1 LLSLLSEGG
10 SMDLV
15 KKFVKYYKPHKGLF
29 ILDMACALGIA
40 SLDLIFPIFSRTL
53 INDFIPDR
61 NLRAIIIASLVMF
74 VLYILKGVFYYIVNY
89 WGHVLGVRME
99 YDMRKKLFEH
109 FQIMDVSF
117 FDNRR
122 TGKLM
127 SRIVN
132 DLNLIAELAHHGP
145 EDLFLSVLMFIG
157 SFIILLTIEVKL
169 TLIIFAFLPFM
180 LWFSIVKG
188 VKMRGNFRQ
197 VRKKIADVNSNIEN
211 SISGVRVAKSF
222 TNEEYELEKFDEGN
236 IHFRNSKQDAYKTMA
251 EFHTGINFPTNFL
264 NLLTIALGGY
274 FVYIGNINYGDLVAY
289 ILYINFFMEPIKRLT
304 NFTQQFQDGMSGFER
319 FLEILDI
326 PPKIKDVKNPTV
338 LNDVKGEIKVE
349 NVEFSYDDDDESKVL
364 HNINIDI
371 KSGTTMAIVGPSG
384 GGKTTLC
391 HLIPRF
397 YDVTKGRITID
408 GVDIKNASIQSLRK
422 NIGLVQQSVFLF
434 TGTIKENIKYGNID
448 ATDEEVVEAAKQAS
462 IHDFIMSLPNRYD
475 TYIGERGVKLSG
487 GQQQRISIARIF
499 LKNPPILILDE
510 ATSALDNAT
519 EILIQKSLER
529 LSKGRTTLVI
539 AHRLSTIQN
548 ADEIIVLTDK
558 GIQERGNHK
567 SLLEKDGIYADLYNS
582 QFSNFMNISEG

>member
-1 LLSLLSEGG
+1 
-10 SMDLV
+10 MNLV
-15 KKFVKYYKPHKGLF
+15 KSFIQYYKPHKGLF
-29 ILDMACALGIA
+29 LLDMACALGIA
-40 SLDLIFPIFSRTL
+40 TLNLIFPIFSRTL
-53 INDFIPDR
+53 LNNYIPDR
-61 NLRAIIIASLVMF
+61 NLRALIIASLVMF

-127 SRIVN
+127 SRLVN

-145 EDLFLSVLMFIG
+145 EDLFLSIIMFIG
-157 SFIILLTIEVKL
+157 SFIILLTVEVKL

-188 VKMRGNFRQ
+188 IKMRGNFRQ

-222 TNEEYELEKFDEGN
+222 TNEEHELEKFDEGN

-251 EFHTGINFPTNFL
+251 EFHTGINFSTNFL

-274 FVYIGNINYGDLVAY
+274 FVYIGNISYGDLVAF

-326 PPKIKDVKNPTV
+326 PPKIKDIKKPITLKNI
-338 LNDVKGEIKVE
+338 KGSIRIE
-349 NVEFSYDDDDESKVL
+349 NVEFSYDDDNESKVL
-364 HNINIDI
+364 QNIDI
-371 KSGTTMAIVGPSG
+371 DIKAGTTMAIVGPSG

-397 YDVTKGRITID
+397 YDVTKGKITID
-408 GVDIKNASIQSLRK
+408 GIDIKDASVKSLRK

-448 ATDEEVVEAAKQAS
+448 ATDEEVVEAAKKAS

-558 GIQERGNHK
+558 GIQEKGNHNT
-567 SLLEKDGIYADLYNS
+567 LLKKEGVYANLYNS
-582 QFSNFMNISEG
+582 QFSNFMNIDES

>member
-1 LLSLLSEGG
+1 
-10 SMDLV
+10 MDLV

-40 SLDLIFPIFSRTL
+40 TLDLIFPIFSRTL

>member
-1 LLSLLSEGG
+1 
-10 SMDLV
+10 MDLV

-29 ILDMACALGIA
+29 FLDMACALGIA

-326 PPKIKDVKNPTV
+326 PPKIKDVKNPMV
-338 LNDVKGEIKVE
+338 LNDVKGEINVE

>member
-1 LLSLLSEGG
+1 
-10 SMDLV
+10 MDLV

-29 ILDMACALGIA
+29 FLDMACALGIA

-251 EFHTGINFPTNFL
+251 EFHTGINFSTNFL

>member
-1 LLSLLSEGG
+1 
-10 SMDLV
+10 MDLV

-29 ILDMACALGIA
+29 FLDMACALGIA

-567 SLLEKDGIYADLYNS
+567 SLLEKEGIYADLYNS
-582 QFSNFMNISEG
+582 QFSNFMNISEA

>member
-1 LLSLLSEGG
+1 
-10 SMDLV
+10 MDLV

-61 NLRAIIIASLVMF
+61 DLRAIIIASLVMF

-251 EFHTGINFPTNFL
+251 EFHTGINFSTNFL

-338 LNDVKGEIKVE
+338 LNDVKGEINVE
-349 NVEFSYDDDDESKVL
+349 NIEFSYDDDDESKVL

-558 GIQERGNHK
+558 GIQERGTHK

>member
-1 LLSLLSEGG
+1 
-10 SMDLV
+10 
-15 KKFVKYYKPHKGLF
+15 
-29 ILDMACALGIA
+29 
-40 SLDLIFPIFSRTL
+40 
-53 INDFIPDR
+53 
-61 NLRAIIIASLVMF
+61 
-74 VLYILKGVFYYIVNY
+74 
-89 WGHVLGVRME
+89 
-99 YDMRKKLFEH
+99 
-109 FQIMDVSF
+109 
-117 FDNRR
+117 
-122 TGKLM
+122 
-127 SRIVN
+127 
-132 DLNLIAELAHHGP
+132 
-145 EDLFLSVLMFIG
+145 
-157 SFIILLTIEVKL
+157 
-169 TLIIFAFLPFM
+169 M

-251 EFHTGINFPTNFL
+251 EFHTGINFSTNFL

-326 PPKIKDVKNPTV
+326 PPKIKDVKNPMV
-338 LNDVKGEIKVE
+338 LNDVKGEINVE

-567 SLLEKDGIYADLYNS
+567 SLLEKEGIYADLYNS
-582 QFSNFMNISEG
+582 QFSNFMNISEA

>member
-1 LLSLLSEGG
+1 LSEGG

-251 EFHTGINFPTNFL
+251 EFHTGINFSTNFL

>member
-1 LLSLLSEGG
+1 
-10 SMDLV
+10 MDLV
-15 KKFVKYYKPHKGLF
+15 KKFIAYYKPHKGLF
-29 ILDMACALGIA
+29 FLDMSCALGIA
-40 SLDLIFPIFSRTL
+40 SLDLLFPIFSRTL
-53 INDFIPDR
+53 LNDFIPDR

-74 VLYILKGVFYYIVNY
+74 VLYVLKGVFYYIVNY

-145 EDLFLSVLMFIG
+145 EDLFLSVILFIG

-180 LWFSIVKG
+180 LWFSIIKG

-236 IHFRNSKQDAYKTMA
+236 MHFRNSKQDAYKTMA
-251 EFHTGINFPTNFL
+251 EFHTGINFSTNFL

-274 FVYIGNINYGDLVAY
+274 FVYIGNINYGDLIAF

-326 PPKIKDVKNPTV
+326 PPKIKDIEEPVDLV
-338 LNDVKGEIKVE
+338 DVKGNINIE
-349 NVEFSYDDDDESKVL
+349 NVEFAYDDDDESKVL
-364 HNINIDI
+364 HNIDIDI
-371 KSGTTMAIVGPSG
+371 QAGTTMAIVGPSG

-408 GVDIKNASIQSLRK
+408 GVDIKDASVKSLRK

-548 ADEIIVLTDK
+548 ADEIIVLTDT

-567 SLLEKDGIYADLYNS
+567 TLLEKDGVYANLYNS
-582 QFSNFMNISEG
+582 QFSNFMNISEA

>member
-1 LLSLLSEGG
+1 
-10 SMDLV
+10 
-15 KKFVKYYKPHKGLF
+15 
-29 ILDMACALGIA
+29 
-40 SLDLIFPIFSRTL
+40 
-53 INDFIPDR
+53 
-61 NLRAIIIASLVMF
+61 MF

>member
-1 LLSLLSEGG
+1 
-10 SMDLV
+10 MDLI
-15 KKFVKYYKPHKGLF
+15 KSFIKYYKPHKGLF
-29 ILDMACALGIA
+29 FLDMACALGISA
-40 SLDLIFPIFSRTL
+40 LDLIFPIFSRTL
-53 INDFIPDR
+53 INDYIPDK
-61 NLRAIIIASLVMF
+61 NLRAIITASLIMLG
-74 VLYILKGVFYYIVNY
+74 LYVIKGGFYYVVNY

-99 YDMRKKLFEH
+99 YDMRKELFQH
-109 FQIMDVSF
+109 YQIMDVSF

-127 SRIVN
+127 SRLVN
-132 DLNLIAELAHHGP
+132 DLNKIAELAHHGP
-145 EDLFLSVLMFIG
+145 EDLFISIIMFIG
-157 SFIILLTIEVKL
+157 SFLILLTIEVKL

-197 VRKKIADVNSNIEN
+197 VRKKIANVNSDIES

-222 TNEEYELEKFDEGN
+222 TNEEFELEKFDEGN
-236 IHFRNSKQDAYKTMA
+236 VHFRNSKQDAYKTMA
-251 EFHTGINFPTNFL
+251 EFHTGINFSTNFL
-264 NLLTIALGGY
+264 NLLTMALGGY
-274 FVYIGNINYGDLVAY
+274 FVYIGNINYGDLIAY
-289 ILYINFFMEPIKRLT
+289 VLYINFFMQPIKRLT
-304 NFTQQFQDGMSGFER
+304 NFTQQFQEGMSGFER

-326 PPKIKDVKNPTV
+326 PPSIKDTKNPVELKDVKGN
-338 LNDVKGEIKVE
+338 IKVE

-364 HNINIDI
+364 HNINLNIEA
-371 KSGTTMAIVGPSG
+371 GTTMAIVGPSG

-397 YDVTKGRITID
+397 YDVTKGKITID
-408 GVDIKNASIQSLRK
+408 GVDIKKASVKSLRQ

-434 TGTIKENIKYGNID
+434 TGTIKDNIKYGNID
-448 ATDEEVVEAAKQAS
+448 ATDEEVVDAAKKAS

-548 ADEIIVLTDK
+548 ADEIIVLTEK

-567 SLLEKDGIYADLYNS
+567 TLLEKDRIYADLYNS
-582 QFSNFMNISEG
+582 QFSNFMNVSESQ

>member
-1 LLSLLSEGG
+1 
-10 SMDLV
+10 MDLV

-29 ILDMACALGIA
+29 FLDMACALGIA

>member
-1 LLSLLSEGG
+1 
-10 SMDLV
+10 
-15 KKFVKYYKPHKGLF
+15 
-29 ILDMACALGIA
+29 
-40 SLDLIFPIFSRTL
+40 
-53 INDFIPDR
+53 
-61 NLRAIIIASLVMF
+61 
-74 VLYILKGVFYYIVNY
+74 
-89 WGHVLGVRME
+89 
-99 YDMRKKLFEH
+99 
-109 FQIMDVSF
+109 
-117 FDNRR
+117 
-122 TGKLM
+122 M

-338 LNDVKGEIKVE
+338 LNDVKGEINVE

-558 GIQERGNHK
+558 GIQERGTHK

>member
-1 LLSLLSEGG
+1 
-10 SMDLV
+10 
-15 KKFVKYYKPHKGLF
+15 
-29 ILDMACALGIA
+29 MACALGIA

>member
-1 LLSLLSEGG
+1 
-10 SMDLV
+10 MDLV

-29 ILDMACALGIA
+29 FLDMACALGIA

-251 EFHTGINFPTNFL
+251 EFHTGINFSTNFL

-567 SLLEKDGIYADLYNS
+567 SLLEKEGIYADLYNS
-582 QFSNFMNISEG
+582 QFSNFMNISEA

>member
-1 LLSLLSEGG
+1 
-10 SMDLV
+10 MNLV
-15 KKFVKYYKPHKGLF
+15 KKFVEYYKPHKGLF
-29 ILDMACALGIA
+29 FLDMSCALGIA
-40 SLDLIFPIFSRTL
+40 GLDLLFPIFSRTL
-53 INDFIPDR
+53 LNDYIPDR
-61 NLRAIIIASLVMF
+61 NLRAIITASLIMLL
-74 VLYILKGVFYYIVNY
+74 LYMLKGVFYYVVNY

-122 TGKLM
+122 TGNLM
-127 SRIVN
+127 SRLVN

-145 EDLFLSVLMFIG
+145 EDLFLSVIMFIG
-157 SFIILLTIEVKL
+157 SFLILLTIEVQL

-188 VKMRGNFRQ
+188 KKMRGNFRK
-197 VRKKIADVNSNIEN
+197 VRKKIADVNSNIES

-222 TNEEYELEKFDEGN
+222 TNEEFELEKFEEGN
-236 IHFRNSKQDAYKTMA
+236 VHFRNSKQDAYKTMA
-251 EFHTGINFPTNFL
+251 EFHTGINFSTNFL

-274 FVYIGNINYGDLVAY
+274 FVYIGNINYGDLVAF

-326 PPKIKDVKNPTV
+326 PPNIKDTENPVELKN
-338 LNDVKGEIKVE
+338 VKGHIKVE

-364 HNINIDI
+364 NNINIDI
-371 KSGTTMAIVGPSG
+371 KAGTTMAIVGPSG

-397 YDVTKGRITID
+397 YDVTKGKITID
-408 GVDIKNASIQSLRK
+408 GVDIKDASVKSLRK

-448 ATDEEVVEAAKQAS
+448 ATDEGVVDAAKKAS

-558 GIQERGNHK
+558 GIQEKGNHK
-567 SLLEKDGIYADLYNS
+567 TLLEEKGVYANLYNS
-582 QFSNFMNISEG
+582 QFSNFMNISEAQ

>member
-40 SLDLIFPIFSRTL
+40 TLDLIFPIFSRTL

>member
-1 LLSLLSEGG
+1 
-10 SMDLV
+10 MDLV

-338 LNDVKGEIKVE
+338 LNDVKGEINVE

>member
-1 LLSLLSEGG
+1 
-10 SMDLV
+10 MDLV
-15 KKFVKYYKPHKGLF
+15 KQFVKYYKPHKGLF

-40 SLDLIFPIFSRTL
+40 TLDLIFPIFSRTL

-558 GIQERGNHK
+558 GIQERGTHK

>member
-1 LLSLLSEGG
+1 LSEGG

-251 EFHTGINFPTNFL
+251 EFHTGINFSTNFL

-338 LNDVKGEIKVE
+338 LNDVKGEINVE

-408 GVDIKNASIQSLRK
+408 GVDIKDASIQSLRK

-567 SLLEKDGIYADLYNS
+567 SLLEKEGIYADLYNS
-582 QFSNFMNISEG
+582 QFSNFMNISEA

>member
-1 LLSLLSEGG
+1 
-10 SMDLV
+10 MDLV
-15 KKFVKYYKPHKGLF
+15 KQFVKYYKPHKGLF
-29 ILDMACALGIA
+29 FLDMACALGIA

>member
-1 LLSLLSEGG
+1 
-10 SMDLV
+10 MNLV
-15 KKFVKYYKPHKGLF
+15 KSFIQYYKPHKSLF
-29 ILDMACALGIA
+29 LLDMACALGIA
-40 SLDLIFPIFSRTL
+40 TLNLIFPIFSRTL
-53 INDFIPDR
+53 LNNYIPDR
-61 NLRAIIIASLVMF
+61 NLRALIIASLVMF

-109 FQIMDVSF
+109 FQVMDVSF

-127 SRIVN
+127 SRLVN

-145 EDLFLSVLMFIG
+145 EDLFLSIIMFIG
-157 SFIILLTIEVKL
+157 SFIILLTVEVKL

-188 VKMRGNFRQ
+188 IKMRGNFRQ

-222 TNEEYELEKFDEGN
+222 TNEEHELEKFDEGN

-251 EFHTGINFPTNFL
+251 EFHTGINFSTNFL

-274 FVYIGNINYGDLVAY
+274 FVYIGNISYGDLVAF

-326 PPKIKDVKNPTV
+326 PPKIKDIKKPITLKNI
-338 LNDVKGEIKVE
+338 KGSIRIE
-349 NVEFSYDDDDESKVL
+349 NVEFSYDDDNESKVL
-364 HNINIDI
+364 QNIDI
-371 KSGTTMAIVGPSG
+371 DIKAGTTMAIVGPSG

-397 YDVTKGRITID
+397 YDVTKGKITID
-408 GVDIKNASIQSLRK
+408 GIDIKDASVKSLRK

-448 ATDEEVVEAAKQAS
+448 ARDEEVVEAAKKAS

-567 SLLEKDGIYADLYNS
+567 TLLEKDGVYSNLYNS
-582 QFSNFMNISEG
+582 QFSNFINVDES

>member
-1 LLSLLSEGG
+1 LSEGG

-29 ILDMACALGIA
+29 FLDMACALGIA

>member
-1 LLSLLSEGG
+1 LSEGG

-15 KKFVKYYKPHKGLF
+15 KQFVKYYKPHKGLF

-40 SLDLIFPIFSRTL
+40 TLDLIFPIFSRTL

-558 GIQERGNHK
+558 GIQERGTHK

>member
-1 LLSLLSEGG
+1 LSEGG

-29 ILDMACALGIA
+29 FLDMACALGIA

-558 GIQERGNHK
+558 GIQERGTHK

>member
-1 LLSLLSEGG
+1 
-10 SMDLV
+10 MDLV

-29 ILDMACALGIA
+29 FLDMACALGIA

-338 LNDVKGEIKVE
+338 LNDVKGEINVE

>member
-1 LLSLLSEGG
+1 
-10 SMDLV
+10 MDLV

-40 SLDLIFPIFSRTL
+40 TLDLIFPIFSRTL

-558 GIQERGNHK
+558 GIQERGTHK

>member
-1 LLSLLSEGG
+1 
-10 SMDLV
+10 MDLV
-15 KKFVKYYKPHKGLF
+15 KKFIAYYKPHKGLF
-29 ILDMACALGIA
+29 FLDMSCALGIA
-40 SLDLIFPIFSRTL
+40 SLDLLFPIFSRTL
-53 INDFIPDR
+53 LNDFIPDR

-74 VLYILKGVFYYIVNY
+74 VLYVLKGVFYYIVNY

-145 EDLFLSVLMFIG
+145 EDLFLSVILFIG

-197 VRKKIADVNSNIEN
+197 VRKKVADVNSNIEN

-251 EFHTGINFPTNFL
+251 EFHTGINFSTNFL

-274 FVYIGNINYGDLVAY
+274 FVYIGNINYGDLIAF

-326 PPKIKDVKNPTV
+326 PPKIKDIENPIE
-338 LNDVKGEIKVE
+338 LKDVKGNINIK
-349 NVEFSYDDDDESKVL
+349 NVEFAYDDDDESKVL
-364 HNINIDI
+364 HNIDIDI
-371 KSGTTMAIVGPSG
+371 QAGTTMAIVGPSG

-408 GVDIKNASIQSLRK
+408 GVDIKDASVKSLRK

-448 ATDEEVVEAAKQAS
+448 ATDEEVVEAAKHAS

-519 EILIQKSLER
+519 EILIQKSLEK
-529 LSKGRTTLVI
+529 LSRGRTTLVI

-567 SLLEKDGIYADLYNS
+567 TLLEKAGVYANLYNS
-582 QFSNFMNISEG
+582 QFSNFMNISEA

>member
-1 LLSLLSEGG
+1 LSEGG

-15 KKFVKYYKPHKGLF
+15 KKFIKYYKPHKGLF

-61 NLRAIIIASLVMF
+61 DLRAIIIASLVMF

-251 EFHTGINFPTNFL
+251 EFHTGINFSTNFL

-338 LNDVKGEIKVE
+338 LNDVKGEINVE

-567 SLLEKDGIYADLYNS
+567 SLLEKEGIYADLYNS
-582 QFSNFMNISEG
+582 QFSNFMNISEA

>member
-1 LLSLLSEGG
+1 
-10 SMDLV
+10 MDLV

-29 ILDMACALGIA
+29 FLDMACALGIA

-251 EFHTGINFPTNFL
+251 EFHTGINFSTNFL

-326 PPKIKDVKNPTV
+326 PPKIKDVKNPMV
-338 LNDVKGEIKVE
+338 LNDVKGEINVE

>member
-1 LLSLLSEGG
+1 
-10 SMDLV
+10 MDLV

>member
-1 LLSLLSEGG
+1 
-10 SMDLV
+10 MDLV

-29 ILDMACALGIA
+29 FLDMACALGIA
-40 SLDLIFPIFSRTL
+40 SLDLIFPIFSRRL

-349 NVEFSYDDDDESKVL
+349 NVEFSYDDDESKVL

>member
-1 LLSLLSEGG
+1 
-10 SMDLV
+10 MNLV
-15 KKFVKYYKPHKGLF
+15 KNFIQYYKPHKGLF
-29 ILDMACALGIA
+29 LLDMACALGIA
-40 SLDLIFPIFSRTL
+40 TLNLIFPIFSRTL
-53 INDFIPDR
+53 LNNYIPDR
-61 NLRAIIIASLVMF
+61 NLRALITASLVMF

-109 FQIMDVSF
+109 LQIMDVSF

-145 EDLFLSVLMFIG
+145 EDLFLSVIMFIG
-157 SFIILLTIEVKL
+157 SFLILLTVEVKL

-188 VKMRGNFRQ
+188 IKMRGNFRQ

-222 TNEEYELEKFDEGN
+222 TNEEHELEKFDEGN
-236 IHFRNSKQDAYKTMA
+236 IHFRNSKQNAYKTMA
-251 EFHTGINFPTNFL
+251 EFHTGINFSTNFL

-274 FVYIGNINYGDLVAY
+274 FVYIGNISYGDLVAF

-326 PPKIKDVKNPTV
+326 PPKIKDVKKPTE
-338 LNDVKGEIKVE
+338 LKDVKGNINIE
-349 NVEFSYDDDDESKVL
+349 NVSFAYDDDDGSKIL
-364 HNINIDI
+364 HNIDIDI
-371 KSGTTMAIVGPSG
+371 EAGTTMAIVGPSG

-397 YDVTKGRITID
+397 YDVTKGKITID
-408 GVDIKNASIQSLRK
+408 GIDIKNASVKSLRK

-434 TGTIKENIKYGNID
+434 TGTLKENIKYGDID

-462 IHDFIMSLPNRYD
+462 IHEFIMSLPNRYD

-567 SLLEKDGIYADLYNS
+567 TLLKKDAVYANLYNS
-582 QFSNFMNISEG
+582 QFSNFMNITEE

>member
-1 LLSLLSEGG
+1 
-10 SMDLV
+10 MNLV
-15 KKFVKYYKPHKGLF
+15 KSFIQYYKPHKGLF
-29 ILDMACALGIA
+29 LLDMACALGIA
-40 SLDLIFPIFSRTL
+40 TLNLIFPIFSRTL
-53 INDFIPDR
+53 LNNYIPDR
-61 NLRAIIIASLVMF
+61 NLRALIIASLVMF

-127 SRIVN
+127 SRLVN

-145 EDLFLSVLMFIG
+145 EDLFLSIIMFIG
-157 SFIILLTIEVKL
+157 SFIILLTVEVKL

-188 VKMRGNFRQ
+188 IKMRGNFRQ

-222 TNEEYELEKFDEGN
+222 TNEEHELEKFDEGN

-251 EFHTGINFPTNFL
+251 EFHTGINFSTNFL

-274 FVYIGNINYGDLVAY
+274 FVYIGNISYGDLVAF

-326 PPKIKDVKNPTV
+326 PPKIKDIKKPITLKNI
-338 LNDVKGEIKVE
+338 KGSIRIE
-349 NVEFSYDDDDESKVL
+349 NVEFSYDDDNESKVL
-364 HNINIDI
+364 QNIDI
-371 KSGTTMAIVGPSG
+371 DIKAGTTMAIVGPSG

-397 YDVTKGRITID
+397 YDVTKGKITID
-408 GVDIKNASIQSLRK
+408 GIDIKDASVKSLRK

-448 ATDEEVVEAAKQAS
+448 ATDEEVVEAAKKAS

-558 GIQERGNHK
+558 GIQEKGNHNT
-567 SLLEKDGIYADLYNS
+567 LLKKEGVYANLYNS
-582 QFSNFMNISEG
+582 QFSNFINIDES

>member
-1 LLSLLSEGG
+1 
-10 SMDLV
+10 MDLV

-251 EFHTGINFPTNFL
+251 EFHTGINFSTNFL

-326 PPKIKDVKNPTV
+326 PPKIKDVKNPMV
-338 LNDVKGEIKVE
+338 LNDVKGEINVE